1 MNEVNYDL
9 NGHLF
14 KDFGVFVSDSP
25 GITDGLER
33 KPVLQ
38 YDWAEYHGTSQDL
51 KTPKFKERKF
61 TLKCFI
67 DADNWE
73 NLFEVFKDFIREQFS
88 KPGTQRLHITPFDT
102 ESLPYEVYVQ
112 EDIKLDKK
120 FKQGRMVGTFDLN
133 LIEPNPIKRVLK
145 TTLDSFKLSYAIDSE
160 TEIFFGDGTKQTG
173 RGNVSLT
180 KDYSAPSYENSGL
193 SLVSVSGFNDEYFEV
208 YSVPEKST
216 TYQFSVEVTLV
227 SPKNIKLYVI
237 GRTPDNVYEAVAI
250 STIYEGLIGK
260 NTISVIKEV
269 NMPDYGKFIY
279 KVLDSD
285 GNVIPGIE
293 YSNPRIETAEVV
305 GEWQDML
312 GKEKIIIIAGNIEDM
327 KNLQTPAE
335 IIWEKI

>member
-1 MNEVNYDL
+1 MNEVKYSL
-9 NGHLF
+9 NGYLF
-14 KDFGVFVSDSP
+14 EDFGVFVSDSP

-33 KPVLQ
+33 KPVIS
-38 YDWAEYHGTSQDL
+38 YDWADYHGIAPDL
-51 KTPKFKERKF
+51 RKPKYKERKF

-67 DADNWE
+67 EAENWE
-73 NLFEVFKDFIREQFS
+73 ELFNNFMAFVIREFS
-88 KPGTQRLHITPFDT
+88 KPGTQRMHIEPFGFKT
-102 ESLPYEVYVQ
+102 LPYEVFLQ
-112 EDIKLDKK
+112 DDIKLEKK
-120 FKQGRMVGTFDLN
+120 FRQGRMVGTFDLV

-145 TTLDSFKLSYAIDSE
+145 TTLDTFKLSYEIDSE

-193 SLVSVSGFNDEYFEV
+193 SIVSTSGVNDQYFEV
-208 YSVPEKST
+208 YAVPDKSNV
-216 TYQFSVEVTLV
+216 YQFSVEVTLQ
-227 SPKNIKLYVI
+227 SPKNIKMYVI
-237 GRTPDNVYEAVAI
+237 GRNLDNTYEAVAV
-250 STIYEGLIGK
+250 SAIYYGITGK
-260 NTISVIKEV
+260 NTVSVVQEV

-279 KVLDSD
+279 KVLDSA
-285 GNVIPGIE
+285 GNEIPGIA

-305 GEWQDML
+305 GEWQNML